1 MTNSIKTEVCIVG
14 GGPGGLV
21 LGHLLAREGVDVVVL
36 EKSGVYAADRE
47 FRGNSLTAGCVAM
60 LQNVGLLD
68 DMDIRQYRSVDK
80 MVMCEGDE
88 KIFEVDFQNRGYA
101 FDYGWMDLPQ
111 EVLLTAMAA
120 RISRHPSAQVL
131 AGARFEGLIEEDGQV
146 VGIRAQTG
154 GTVLDVRARLIVGA
168 DGRYSKVRKAGGFKF
183 RQSEYGRDVVWF
195 KVRTPMEWGNVAKV
209 AMQGNE
215 HLAILPT
222 YPDLLRVAFRIPKG
236 GYKSLRNRGIDS
248 FHREVERL
256 EPSFKGLIQEGV
268 TDWKD
273 TSLLDII
280 TVDVEDW
287 ARDGLVLIGDASQTF
302 SPILGQG
309 VNIAILDA
317 FGVAP
322 AIIGSLKQSSN
333 GPLMADNFVN
343 YQRESKK
350 HKAFVGRMQSQQEWM
365 LSLKSPL
372 MVKFRRGFMRLR
384 DRMPAA
390 KKRLASKLFF
400 NQYKSVGRSRNSTM
414 SINDEHS

>member
-1 MTNSIKTEVCIVG
+1 MTEAIKTEVCIVG

-21 LGHLLAREGVDVVVL
+21 LAHLLAREGIDVVVL

-68 DMDIRQYRSVDK
+68 NVNIRQYRSVDK
-80 MVMCEGDE
+80 MMMCERNE
-88 KIFEVDFQNRGYA
+88 KIFEIDFQYPGYT

-111 EVLLTAMAA
+111 EVLLTAMAEQVG
-120 RISRHPSAQVL
+120 SHPSARVL
-131 AGARFEGLIEEDGQV
+131 AGTRFEGLIEEDGSV
-146 VGIRAQTG
+146 VGVHAKTG
-154 GTVLDVRARLIVGA
+154 KSLLDVNARLVVGA

-195 KVRTPMEWGNVAKV
+195 KLRTPKGWGNVAKI

-236 GYKSLRNRGIDS
+236 GYKALRNRGIDN
-248 FHREVERL
+248 FHQEVERL
-256 EPSFKGLIQEGV
+256 EPRFKGLIQESVSG
-268 TDWKD
+268 WKD

-280 TVDVEDW
+280 TIDVEDW

-317 FGVAP
+317 FGVAQS
-322 AIIGSLKQSSN
+322 IIRGLKESPT
-333 GPLMADNFVN
+333 GPMKADNFDS

-350 HKAFVGRMQSQQEWM
+350 LKTFVCKMQSQQEWM

-372 MVKFRRGFMRLR
+372 MIKLRRVAMRLR
-384 DRMPAA
+384 DRMSAE
-390 KKRLASKLFF
+390 KSRLVSKLFF
-400 NQYKSVGRSRNSTM
+400 NHYPESAIVNRRQ
-414 SINDEHS
+414 